1 VTVPSYPPGRIVIE
15 VELSEEPR
23 VVEDGGFAPYLL
35 ETILTRA
42 AIPYQT
48 VWEVDVKEEES

>member
-1 VTVPSYPPGRIVIE
+1 VTTPSYPPGRIVIE
-15 VELSEEPR
+15 VDLSEEPR
-23 VVEDGGFAPYLL
+23 VIDDGGFAAYLL

-48 VWEVDVKEEES
+48 VWEVNVPDQEE